1 MTTIRQE
8 ETICATATGSGGA
21 IALIRISGSQSFSI
35 CDKIFVP
42 LDENVKLIDHKGF
55 TVIYGDIRSGDEIID
70 DVLVSIFRA
79 PHSYTGENSVE
90 ISCHASPY
98 IKRKILELLVNNGAV
113 PASPGEFTQ
122 RAFMNGKMDL
132 SQAEAVA
139 DIIAS
144 STKSAHRVAITRC
157 AEDSLQRLAG

>member
-1 MTTIRQE
+1 M
-8 ETICATATGSGGA
+8 
-21 IALIRISGSQSFSI
+21 
-35 CDKIFVP
+35 
-42 LDENVKLIDHKGF
+42 
-55 TVIYGDIRSGDEIID
+55 YGDIRNGDEIID

-79 PHSYTGENSVE
+79 PHSYTGENSIE

-98 IKRKILELLVNNGAV
+98 IQRKILELLIDHGAI
-113 PASPGEFTQ
+113 PALPGEFTQ

-144 STKSAHRVAITRC
+144 TTQICS
-157 AEDSLQRLAG
+157 